1 MQAETAMRQ
10 QSRVNVGTDSMCEHH
25 QNTFRFVVRLKN
37 KMEDAREKRV
47 LYSENFVELGG

>member
-10 QSRVNVGTDSMCEHH
+10 QSRVNVGTDSTCEHH
-25 QNTFRFVVRLKN
+25 QNTFKFVVHLKN